1 MMAST
6 VGRLWRPTMT
16 AVKMLFKML
25 LKSNITIAIQQNLL
39 SFSQIYHYTVVKLST
54 TIAPDIIG
62 LGPLA

>member
-1 MMAST
+1 
-6 VGRLWRPTMT
+6 MT